1 MQDSVFRA
9 LRKQYIQI
17 ISNDYFYLCASFR
30 YYFLASYPISCFSM
44 RLKKTWCQNL
54 LRLKEEGTSKL
65 WINNFIMEVTWREHP
80 DLVIHMKITNV
91 QINIICVLMESI
103 KITFFLSKIFIS
115 TKYGES
121 VENNN
126 WETLY
131 KIGAQKYESQ
141 GKKD

>member
-1 MQDSVFRA
+1 
-9 LRKQYIQI
+9 
-17 ISNDYFYLCASFR
+17 
-30 YYFLASYPISCFSM
+30 
-44 RLKKTWCQNL
+44 
-54 LRLKEEGTSKL
+54 
-65 WINNFIMEVTWREHP
+65 MEVTWREHP

-131 KIGAQKYESQ
+131 KIGAQTYESQ

>member
-1 MQDSVFRA
+1 
-9 LRKQYIQI
+9 
-17 ISNDYFYLCASFR
+17 
-30 YYFLASYPISCFSM
+30 
-44 RLKKTWCQNL
+44 
-54 LRLKEEGTSKL
+54 
-65 WINNFIMEVTWREHP
+65 MEVTWREHP